1 MRDFPV
7 FTTQYGVASLF
18 LKEIPYR
25 GIAYVVIR
33 DSQEPEKLAH
43 ECACF
48 CRACG
53 AERVYGTG
61 HEDLDRYP
69 KHTTVFEMR
78 AEAWTDEEKLEC
90 LFPVTEQTVSEWRQ
104 IYNERMAAVDNAA
117 TQEVKDEKEI
127 LASGGAY
134 FVHRDGTLL
143 GIGWLKG
150 NELLAMASVKPG
162 AGERVLHTLMSLIPG
177 QTMELEVV
185 STNTRAIKL
194 YEKLGFVRTKCRS
207 QWYCLE

>member
-7 FTTQYGVASLF
+7 FTTQYGVASLY

-25 GIAYVVIR
+25 GIAYIVVR
-33 DSQEPEKLAH
+33 DSQEPENLVQ

-53 AERVYGTG
+53 AEQIYGTG
-61 HEDLDRYP
+61 HEALSQYP
-69 KHTTVFEMR
+69 EHTAVYEMR
-78 AEAWTDEEKLEC
+78 AEAWTDEEKLES
-90 LFPVTEQTVSEWRQ
+90 LFPVTEQTVSKWRQ
-104 IYNERMAAVDNAA
+104 IYNERMAEVDNAA
-117 TQEVKDEKEI
+117 TQEAKDEKEI
-127 LASGGAY
+127 LSSGGAY
-134 FVHRDGTLL
+134 FVHRGGELL

-150 NELLAMASVKPG
+150 NELLAVASVKPG
-162 AGERVLHTLMSLIPG
+162 AGERVMHTLMSLIPG

-194 YEKLGFVRTKCRS
+194 YEKLGFVRTKLRS
-207 QWYCLE
+207 QWYRL